1 MVAPY
6 MFKSDG
12 VVVNITLTTFTHALG
27 VAPAGLSGEVRVF
40 ALTGTGNI
48 GIVSSSS
55 QIVTLIANVTT
66 TANLCVQQFHSII
79 GGSSI
84 QNT

>member
-6 MFKSDG
+6 LYKTDG
-12 VVVNITLTTFTHALG
+12 VAINITNTTFTHGLG
-27 VAPAGLSGEVRVF
+27 VAPAGLSGEVRFF
-40 ALTGTGNI
+40 ATSMSGNV

-66 TANLCVQQFHSII
+66 TGNLCVQQFWSGI